1 MSSIGDNVIKK
12 IKEVNLNYIDY
23 GTNKEGVLVYLHGWG
38 QNIEMMKP
46 IADPFQN
53 NFRIIIVDLPGHGS
67 STEPPFAWQVDEFV
81 ECIKE
86 LMDELKIDN
95 PTLIGHS
102 FGGKI
107 SMLYGSR
114 YNTSKLVLL
123 GSPYRREIAKISLK
137 TKVLKSLK
145 KVPVLNKFEDFAKRH
160 IGSADYRNASGVMR
174 EIIVNTVNYD
184 ITDQLSKIKA
194 ETLIIWGTNDE
205 AVSIEDARSLEKLIK
220 NAGLV
225 EYEGCSHYAYLERLG
240 QTISV
245 LKVFLE
251 GR

>member
-1 MSSIGDNVIKK
+1 
-12 IKEVNLNYIDY
+12 
-23 GTNKEGVLVYLHGWG
+23 
-38 QNIEMMKP
+38 MMKP

-67 STEPPFAWQVDEFV
+67 STEPPFAWQVDDFV

-205 AVSIEDARSLEKLIK
+205 AVSIEAIMAKTMLHNEFQFHKKFQRIVDRCLTHLEMFIHLFI
-220 NAGLV
+220 
-225 EYEGCSHYAYLERLG
+225 E
-240 QTISV
+240 
-245 LKVFLE
+245 
-251 GR
+251 

>member
-1 MSSIGDNVIKK
+1 
-12 IKEVNLNYIDY
+12 
-23 GTNKEGVLVYLHGWG
+23 
-38 QNIEMMKP
+38 
-46 IADPFQN
+46 
-53 NFRIIIVDLPGHGS
+53 
-67 STEPPFAWQVDEFV
+67 
-81 ECIKE
+81 
-86 LMDELKIDN
+86 MDELKIDN